1 MGLIS
6 KAEAAKRLERHP
18 SKISKLIDS
27 GDLRV
32 YKPPGQ
38 REQVDEDE
46 VERVRVKLKLG
57 EKNTPNSMRPIEP
70 GPSSDDPPADSQ
82 APAIPP
88 PPRKKPSDVTE
99 DDIELFDSRG
109 RLDAVACRAWAEF
122 EKARHLNIQRLA
134 LEGQYVLAA
143 EVGPKFQNAMLTI
156 NKGVLATTSRLKAL
170 HPDLSQ
176 SVLDSLDKLLR
187 EALEK
192 AVKDSTDAN

>member
-1 MGLIS
+1 LGLIS

-46 VERVRVKLKLG
+46 VERVRAKLRLG
-57 EKNTPNSMRPIEP
+57 EKNIPNSMRPIEP
-70 GPSSDDPPADSQ
+70 GPSSDDPPAGSQ
-82 APAIPP
+82 APPP
-88 PPRKKPSDVTE
+88 PPRRKPSDVTE

-134 LEGQYVLAA
+134 LEGQYVLAS
-143 EVGPKFQNAMLTI
+143 EVGPAFERAMLTI
-156 NKGVLATTSRLKAL
+156 NKGVLATPSRLKAL
-170 HPDLSQ
+170 QPDLSQ
-176 SVLDSLDKLLR
+176 SVLDTLDRLLR

-192 AVKDSTDAN
+192 AVDNSTNAN